1 MQKSTLHGITRIT
14 RLHLYMISH
23 FKINKAFK
31 KSKLSFKA
39 SRKAGEGREMSLLN
53 KSNIC
58 LSTSLNYQK
67 KTTPEKQYQLSKC
80 ILQTFHS
87 MLRYKSL

>member
-67 KTTPEKQYQLSKC
+67 KPLLKNNINFQNAFFKHFIPC
-80 ILQTFHS
+80 
-87 MLRYKSL
+87 